1 MNCSL
6 SQLRNKEVINSRNGC
21 RIGFVDDLEVN
32 TKNAVICSLII
43 YGRLKLFGLLGR
55 RDDCIIPWDMIELI
69 GEDTILVG
77 GEGDFRRKKRE
88 KRRFFNKF

>member
-21 RIGFVDDLEVN
+21 RIGYVDDLEVN
-32 TKNAVICSLII
+32 TKSARVCALII
-43 YGRLKLFGLLGR
+43 YGRLKLWGLLGR
-55 RDDCIIPWDMIELI
+55 KDDCVIPWDQIELI

-77 GEGDFRRKKRE
+77 SEGEFRRPGGK

>member
-21 RIGFVDDLEVN
+21 RIGYVDDLEVN
-32 TKNAVICSLII
+32 TRDARVCALII

-55 RDDCIIPWDMIELI
+55 KDDCVISWDRIELI
-69 GEDTILVG
+69 GEDTILVSSE
-77 GEGDFRRKKRE
+77 GEFRNSARK
-88 KRRFFNKF
+88 KRRFFKKF

>member
-21 RIGFVDDLEVN
+21 RIGYVDDLDVN
-32 TKNAVICSLII
+32 TRDARVCAIII
-43 YGRLKLFGLLGR
+43 YGRFKLFGLLGR
-55 RDDCIIPWDMIELI
+55 KDDCVIPWDRIELI
-69 GEDTILVG
+69 GEDTILVSSE
-77 GEGDFRRKKRE
+77 GEFRRSERK

>member
-21 RIGFVDDLEVN
+21 RIGYVDDLDVN
-32 TKNAVICSLII
+32 TRDARICAIII
-43 YGRLKLFGLLGR
+43 YGRFKLFGLLGR
-55 RDDCIIPWDMIELI
+55 KDDCVIPWDRIELI
-69 GEDTILVG
+69 GEDTILVSSE
-77 GEGDFRRKKRE
+77 GEFRRSERK